1 MAKKY
6 LLATIQK
13 IESPSFYGFPLKGKD
28 SMIILAGFFLNI
40 FGWLWTAVC
49 GMERT
54 IKCFIAFK
62 FWWEIF

>member
-40 FGWLWTAVC
+40 FG
-49 GMERT
+49 
-54 IKCFIAFK
+54 
-62 FWWEIF
+62 

>member
-28 SMIILAGFFLNI
+28 SMIILAGFFFKHIWVIVNSC
-40 FGWLWTAVC
+40 LWYGANNKMFYC
-49 GMERT
+49 L
-54 IKCFIAFK
+54 
-62 FWWEIF
+62 